1 VYLLGTGDGT
11 SDGERS
17 HSATVYRFGQSLF
30 QIDCGEP
37 AARNFKRA
45 GLSFDA
51 LDAFVLSHLHSD
63 HVGGIFMF
71 LQTCWLEKRSR
82 DLHIYMP
89 AEGIEPLRQM
99 LRAAYLFDEA
109 IGFAVR
115 FEGLT
120 SEQAVQIGSIKVTP
134 FPTTHLERTR
144 KKHEAKYPNRF
155 ESFSLL
161 VEAEGLRIGHSADIG
176 APLDL
181 APMLN
186 SRMDLLICELAHFS
200 PGELFGFLKG
210 KEIKRLVLTH
220 IAREWMTKKQEL
232 LAQAQK
238 ALPNMLVE
246 LASDGAM
253 LKLG

>member
-11 SDGERS
+11 TDGERS
-17 HSATVYRFGQSLF
+17 HSATVYRVGQSLL

-51 LDAFVLSHLHSD
+51 LDAFILSHLHSD
-63 HVGGIFMF
+63 HIGGIFMF
-71 LQTCWLEKRSR
+71 LQTCWLEKRTR
-82 DLHIYMP
+82 DLTIYLP

-109 IGFAVR
+109 IGFSVR

-120 SEQAVQIGSIKVTP
+120 ERAIQIGSIKVTP
-134 FPTTHLERTR
+134 FPTTHLERTK

-155 ESFSLL
+155 DSFSLL

-176 APLDL
+176 APRDL

-186 SRMDLLICELAHFS
+186 SKLDLLICELAHFT
-200 PGELFGFLKG
+200 PDELFGFLKG

-220 IAREWMTKKQEL
+220 VTREWLTDKQAL

-238 ALPNMLVE
+238 ALPNILVE
-246 LASDGAM
+246 LASDGAV
-253 LKLG
+253 LKPV